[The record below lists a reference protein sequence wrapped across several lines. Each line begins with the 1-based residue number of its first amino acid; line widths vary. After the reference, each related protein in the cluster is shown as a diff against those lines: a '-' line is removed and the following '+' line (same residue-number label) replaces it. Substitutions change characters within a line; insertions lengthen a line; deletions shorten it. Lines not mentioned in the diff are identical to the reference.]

1 MDKAKIG
8 MTAQNRVWL
17 AGNVIVKGL
26 LLGDIQM
33 IQRARD
39 VINSEIKWLM
49 ERLKASKQIKV
60 FINMGLSSRRGTM
73 VQPIWLQ

>member
-26 LLGDIQM
+26 LLGIF
-33 IQRARD
+33 R
-39 VINSEIKWLM
+39 
-49 ERLKASKQIKV
+49 
-60 FINMGLSSRRGTM
+60 
-73 VQPIWLQ
+73 